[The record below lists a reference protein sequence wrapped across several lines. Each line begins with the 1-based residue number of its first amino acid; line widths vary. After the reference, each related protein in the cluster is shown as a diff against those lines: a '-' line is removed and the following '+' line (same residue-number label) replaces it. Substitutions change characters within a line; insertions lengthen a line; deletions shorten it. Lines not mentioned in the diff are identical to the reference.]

1 MTYKCFNQRKEE
13 RIYIQADKIEKCLK
27 ILYKSGKYGIIQ
39 DFGNG
44 TRLAVKVNGDTIVI
58 TEMRD

>member
-1 MTYKCFNQRKEE
+1 MVYKCFNQRKEK
-13 RIYIQADKIEKCLK
+13 RIYILANGINECLK

-44 TRLAVKVNGDTIVI
+44 TRLAVKVNGDPIVI
-58 TEMRD
+58 TEMRN